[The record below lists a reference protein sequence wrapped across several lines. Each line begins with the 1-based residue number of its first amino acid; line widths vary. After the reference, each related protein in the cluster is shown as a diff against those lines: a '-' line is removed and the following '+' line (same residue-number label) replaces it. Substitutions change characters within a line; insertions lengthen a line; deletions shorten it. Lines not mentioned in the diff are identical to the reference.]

1 MMEFST
7 EKDLVAAFMRRLY
20 EQKLTSASGG
30 NISMR
35 INNRI
40 LITPSQKDKAFLTGD
55 DILIMTLEGK
65 CLSENMNPSM
75 ECKIHLAVYNR
86 HPKINAIVHAHPVV
100 ATAFIVAG
108 KPIKTNL
115 TGESYAMLGRLV
127 SAPYALMGSKPL
139 SDLVAEASMAGH
151 VILMQNHGVVTTGK
165 TLFEAYDRMEVLEA
179 CAKLNMITEILGDR
193 KELSESEM
201 RAIDDLFMADK

>member
-1 MMEFST
+1 MDFTT
-7 EKDLVAAFMRRLY
+7 EKNLVAAFMRRLY
-20 EQKLTSASGG
+20 EQKLTTASGG

-86 HPKINAIVHAHPVV
+86 HPRINAVVHAHPVV
-100 ATAFIVAG
+100 ATAFIIAG
-108 KPIKTNL
+108 KPIITNL
-115 TGESYAMLGRLV
+115 TGESYAMLGRPV
-127 SAPYALMGSKPL
+127 TVTYALMGSKPL

-151 VILMQNHGVVTTGK
+151 VILMQNHGVLTTGR

-193 KELSESEM
+193 KGLSESEM
-201 RAIDDLFMADK
+201 RDIDELFMADK

>member
-1 MMEFST
+1 MEFST

-75 ECKIHLAVYNR
+75 ECEIHLAVYNR

-151 VILMQNHGVVTTGK
+151 VILMQNHGVLTTGK